1 VGGRGCCVGECVAL
15 RDLGKTFRA
24 AESEAETNVVV
35 ASVGVSQS
43 RQRERGAMDASERRD
58 AALARPPDPTSRVP
72 LLSPTSL
79 GWDPERL
86 AAHLHHHSFAIAQ
99 APSSLASDATTDARD
114 AARAF
119 FARDAASKR
128 ATSRGG
134 GSSEGYSAAEG
145 GTHECFEVRASTS
158 EVPSFRRLY
167 DALEAIARACVADL
181 ETHLGIPR
189 GSDDGLAALLDRRAA
204 GGGDE
209 TAGDDDDDASLTAMR
224 VLHYRRRDALA
235 EADASSLA
243 ASGLG
248 DHTDSSILTVA
259 PRSSLRAGLEVA
271 PYAPRGGG
279 GENGSA
285 SAGWID
291 VEARMTD
298 DDVIVFAGDALA
310 AATWNYF
317 PAALHRPRVEWTRE
331 EAAAAPRV
339 SCPFFLR
346 PRADAA
352 LDAKALASPA
362 LASRVAGIASGATT
376 ACLAIDLERNADDVR
391 RSWPWRSERG
401 FYGGV
406 VFAEEEVVVD
416 VVDGGKVVGS
426 VRVPN
431 GVSPE
436 EFIEQSRRYASG
448 MRIGVDGVGTGGD
461 DADAA
466 DAEEGGDGG
475 FWTRAKRATAAGT
488 DRKRLHHLPWSAD
501 EYVKC
506 VALNAP
512 AAFTADEGSDRG
524 WRELVDHDVVTL
536 TDMSADA
543 AAAAAAAAAA
553 SVFDDSDDDD
563 DDKEEEDE
571 AGREK
576 SGELHEIIRVDPP
589 ASATASSSAITFD
602 DDASDRARWL
612 CVVEGSVLC
621 ATCDSSAAA
630 ADASSVDWPTFAA
643 MDSSRVARARPG
655 DAVFVPGGHLLALV
669 AEGDAVATVARRTTT
684 ALGSSASAG
693 DAARSAALRAHART
707 CAREERRAAM
717 LTCGVSLERW
727 EKYAEAVE
735 LLWAC
740 N

>member
-1 VGGRGCCVGECVAL
+1 
-15 RDLGKTFRA
+15 
-24 AESEAETNVVV
+24 
-35 ASVGVSQS
+35 
-43 RQRERGAMDASERRD
+43 MDASERRD

-224 VLHYRRRDALA
+224 VLHYRRRDALT

-317 PAALHRPRVEWTRE
+317 PAALHRPRVERTRE

-436 EFIEQSRRYASG
+436 EFIEQSRRFASG
-448 MRIGVDGVGTGGD
+448 MRIGVDGVGTGGG

-589 ASATASSSAITFD
+589 AVGDRILERDHLRRRRLRSRAVAVRRRRERPVRDVRFERRCRRRVVRRLADVRGDGLFARRARASRRRGVRSRRASPRARRGGRRRRDGGAED
-602 DDASDRARWL
+602 DDGVGVVRVGEGRGALGGVESAREDVRAR
-612 CVVEGSVLC
+612 G
-621 ATCDSSAAA
+621 AA
-630 ADASSVDWPTFAA
+630 
-643 MDSSRVARARPG
+643 RG
-655 DAVFVPGGHLLALV
+655 DADVRGVSG
-669 AEGDAVATVARRTTT
+669 
-684 ALGSSASAG
+684 ALGEVRG
-693 DAARSAALRAHART
+693 GG
-707 CAREERRAAM
+707 
-717 LTCGVSLERW
+717 GV
-727 EKYAEAVE
+727 VVGV
-735 LLWAC
+735 
-740 N
+740 